1 MVWAV
6 VCWILHLFVF
16 YYIHEIEMDGL
27 SILLGV
33 LTFIF
38 ILVIV
43 GMNSIN
49 SIPGILQTAN
59 GQEGFQDEK
68 ASVSASTKIRK
79 VLDKMTNPKL
89 CPLFTTIRENMAK
102 NAKAGQDISQKEVA
116 NRVEADLAI
125 KIPGGALPCPLLK
138 YPKDG
143 ATDLEWLDFLQ
154 KVPSDFGARVV
165 LMAIFAKDFLGTTQ
179 QTLQDALSGK
189 GTPPT
194 ESGTDGF
201 TVCSPDVA
209 DTRRAEKLKQAT
221 ASGNNS
227 CVLPEDMSPQQIDD
241 AIMSLLQ
248 KLVATKNI
256 ILKAKKID
264 PLIDINPLITQ
275 ASASAAY
282 IKQKSDA
289 AQSGTLAMDSPIQ
302 KPVSKEKSSS
312 DFSG

>member
-1 MVWAV
+1 
-6 VCWILHLFVF
+6 
-16 YYIHEIEMDGL
+16 MDGL

-33 LTFIF
+33 LTFVF

-49 SIPGILQTAN
+49 SIPAILQPSN
-59 GQEGFQDEK
+59 GMEGFQVAKEK
-68 ASVSASTKIRK
+68 ATASASASVSAGTKIRK
-79 VLDKMTNPKL
+79 VLDKMTNDRL
-89 CPLFTTIRENMAK
+89 CPLFVVIRENMAK
-102 NAKAGQDISQKEVA
+102 NAKAGQDISAKEVA

-165 LMAIFAKDFLGTTQ
+165 LMAIYAKDFLGNAEK
-179 QTLQDALSGK
+179 TLQDALSGK
-189 GTPPT
+189 GTPPQ

-209 DTRRAEKLKQAT
+209 DTRRAEKLKK
-221 ASGNNS
+221 ASAPES
-227 CVLPEDMSPQQIDD
+227 CVLPEEMSPQQIDE

-248 KLVATKNI
+248 KLVATKTT

-275 ASASAAY
+275 ASASAKY
-282 IKQKSDA
+282 IKEKSDA
-289 AQSGTLAMDSPIQ
+289 AQSGTLAMDTPIQ
-302 KPVSKEKSSS
+302 KPVSKEKSTD

>member
-1 MVWAV
+1 
-6 VCWILHLFVF
+6 
-16 YYIHEIEMDGL
+16 MDGL

-59 GQEGFQDEK
+59 ANEGFKD
-68 ASVSASTKIRK
+68 ASASASASASTKIRK
-79 VLDKMTNPKL
+79 VLDKMGNSKL

-179 QTLQDALSGK
+179 ETLQAALSGK

-209 DTRRAEKLKQAT
+209 DTRRAEKLKKAT
-221 ASGNNS
+221 DKDS
-227 CVLPEDMSPQQIDD
+227 CTLAEDMSPQQIDD
-241 AIMSLLQ
+241 AIMTLLQ
-248 KLVATKNI
+248 KLVATKTT

-282 IKQKSDA
+282 IKQKSEA
-289 AQSGTLAMDSPIQ
+289 AQNGTLSMDAPIQ
-302 KPVSKEKSSS
+302 TPVPKEKSSL